1 MIQPKTD
8 DILLSVPDYMPT
20 LLGVMGME
28 NKIPKVV
35 EGKNY
40 VDLFFDKP
48 VNRPKKQLYF
58 GVTKTD
64 SKSDTRGF
72 RTKNYTYAVVK
83 DKEGEK
89 FNYLY
94 HDAKDPYQMKNIWGE
109 DPSLDTKMETE
120 LANLLTSMND
130 PW

>member
-40 VDLFFDKP
+40 ADLFFDKP

-58 GVTKTD
+58 GVQKPILNRIPEGLERKT
-64 SKSDTRGF
+64 TH
-72 RTKNYTYAVVK
+72 
-83 DKEGEK
+83 
-89 FNYLY
+89 L
-94 HDAKDPYQMKNIWGE
+94 
-109 DPSLDTKMETE
+109 
-120 LANLLTSMND
+120 